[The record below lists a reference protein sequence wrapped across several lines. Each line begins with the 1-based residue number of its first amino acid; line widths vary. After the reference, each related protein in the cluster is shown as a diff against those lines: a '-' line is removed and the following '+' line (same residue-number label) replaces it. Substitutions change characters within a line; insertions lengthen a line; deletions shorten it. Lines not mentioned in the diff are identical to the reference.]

1 MMLAGLVLTSDEV
14 RPILEGK
21 LHLRAAYVTVRSGEA
36 WVIGSTVTGAKLP
49 DRDRKLLLTRKEI
62 REIDREIEAGRVV
75 LPVRKV
81 SLRGKIRLLLE
92 VKDPVRKRDIR
103 ESEKAKEARKEIA
116 CLR

>member
-1 MMLAGLVLTSDEV
+1 MLAGLVLTPDEV

-21 LHLRAAYVTVRSGEA
+21 LHLRPAYVAVRSGEA

-62 REIDREIEAGRVV
+62 REVDREIEAGRVV

-81 SLRGKIRLLLE
+81 SLRGKIRLVLE
-92 VKDPVRKRDIR
+92 IKEPIRKRDRR
-103 ESEKAKEARKEIA
+103 ERERAKEARKDIT
-116 CLR
+116 CRS